1 MDAKDVSLL
10 ISDTNVDTLNLSRY
24 YTPNVFEEVG
34 FMPFIALNENI
45 I

>member
-24 YTPNVFEEVG
+24 YTPKVFEEVG